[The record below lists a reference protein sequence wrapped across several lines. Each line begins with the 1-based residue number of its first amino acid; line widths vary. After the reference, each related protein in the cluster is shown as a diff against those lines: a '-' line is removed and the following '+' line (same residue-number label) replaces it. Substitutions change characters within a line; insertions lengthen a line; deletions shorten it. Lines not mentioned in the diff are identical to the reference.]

1 MIKLTQTS
9 ETFGD
14 CTALYSV
21 EMDKP
26 YTVKEFIKQVL
37 KRKEWG
43 YIEIEN
49 RYGDPKCE
57 YKGKTIITENL
68 PEEILSQP
76 VVKVRASGGWSRM
89 DYIIEL

>member
-21 EMDKP
+21 EMTKP
-26 YTVKEFIKQVL
+26 YTVGEFIKEVL

-43 YIEIEN
+43 YIETDD
-49 RYGDPKCE
+49 GDKCE
-57 YKGKTIITENL
+57 YKGSK
-68 PEEILSQP
+68 ILSTDIPDETLSKP
-76 VVKVRASGGWSRM
+76 VIKARAHGGWSRM
-89 DYIIEL
+89 DYVLDI